1 MKQSLLNTEIRITS
15 LELVD
20 LINQFR
26 EEEGNDTL
34 KLHKTLMRDIRD
46 EVKTLENAGIKDGYN
61 FVPVEY
67 VDKKGEV
74 RPCYSINRA
83 GVMQILNKESA
94 VVRYKTQLYVEALEN
109 ALNDV
114 RFREGDKRHQLD
126 CMEILQGYLPEEL
139 RQEKISYIKANTVV
153 NKCTSDYFGF
163 PKMLKKA
170 DMNKEMLE
178 IRENVLDDY
187 VKLFGVL
194 EDNGDT
200 KEALYKKYKKQR
212 LLIEKTSE
220 EK

>member
-170 DMNKEMLE
+170 DMNQEMLE
-178 IRENVLDDY
+178 VRENVLDDY

>member
-15 LELVD
+15 LELID

-26 EEEGNDTL
+26 EEEGNSTL
-34 KLHKTLMRDIRD
+34 KLHKNLIRDIKN
-46 EVKTLENAGIKDGYN
+46 EIKALENAGIFNGLN
-61 FVPVEY
+61 FEPVEY
-67 VDKKGEV
+67 IDKKGEV

-114 RFREGDKRHQLD
+114 RFREGDKKHQLD

-178 IRENVLDDY
+178 VRENVLDDY

-200 KEALYKKYKKQR
+200 REALYKKYKKQR

-220 EK
+220 EE